1 MRTFLKIFILLLAPV
16 LVSCSNCKIT
26 KGEETNNNQSNPTT
40 TTPNISVVTATISEI
55 QFNSE
60 TDYKI
65 KADIMTVEATDR
77 LPSMAVSGS
86 EYTLIPNFRY
96 EDNQLIESDVNESLK
111 KLGRLSSGKKFKAE
125 ISYEYQKGWFIQKIL
140 SMD

>member
-1 MRTFLKIFILLLAPV
+1 MRTLLRIFILFLVPV

-26 KGEETNNNQSNPTT
+26 KDEETNNNQSNPTT
-40 TTPNISVVTATISEI
+40 TAANISVVTATINEV
-55 QFNSE
+55 QFKSE

-65 KADIMTVEATDR
+65 KAVITSVEATDR

-86 EYTLIPNFRY
+86 EYILFPNFRY
-96 EDNQLIESDVNESLK
+96 DDNKLIESDVNESLR

-140 SMD
+140 SME